1 MYMISKRTFLIFV
14 LFFVLFPVACR
25 DNSVH
30 PGTKIEGLWG
40 AEHIELTAESDQ
52 VLIEYDCAR
61 GMLNSALIPDSD
73 GQFDIL
79 GTYTLGGGPVNLNA
93 PPPDAQLAR
102 YQGRVIGNRL
112 ELTVTLSDTGNV
124 IGTFV
129 LVRGESGYLYK
140 CL

>member
-1 MYMISKRTFLIFV
+1 
-14 LFFVLFPVACR
+14 
-25 DNSVH
+25 
-30 PGTKIEGLWG
+30 
-40 AEHIELTAESDQ
+40 
-52 VLIEYDCAR
+52 
-61 GMLNSALIPDSD
+61 
-73 GQFDIL
+73 
-79 GTYTLGGGPVNLNA
+79 LNA